1 MEPAVSLSSYARDS
15 VSDLTAALVALYDG
29 LPLHKRGV
37 KTWTRKA
44 RSRAYGGFVIPCFDP
59 VLMITAGF
67 SWCSM
72 FGTNVCCTFRTLN
85 PRAGGRTAKSVSDRL
100 FAGDGASGEG

>member
-1 MEPAVSLSSYARDS
+1 MSRCAVRLEPAVSRSSYARDS

-29 LPLHKRGV
+29 FPLHKRGV
-37 KTWTRKA
+37 KMWTRKA
-44 RSRAYGGFVIPCFDP
+44 MRRAYGGFVIPCFDP

-72 FGTNVCCTFRTLN
+72 FGTNVCCTFSTL
-85 PRAGGRTAKSVSDRL
+85 
-100 FAGDGASGEG
+100 GARVHRQDYA

>member
-1 MEPAVSLSSYARDS
+1 MRLEPAVSRSSYARDS

-29 LPLHKRGV
+29 FPLRERGV
-37 KTWTRKA
+37 KMWTRKA
-44 RSRAYGGFVIPCFDP
+44 MSRAYGGFVIPCFDP

-72 FGTNVCCTFRTLN
+72 FGTNVCCTFSTL
-85 PRAGGRTAKSVSDRL
+85 
-100 FAGDGASGEG
+100 GARVHRQDYA